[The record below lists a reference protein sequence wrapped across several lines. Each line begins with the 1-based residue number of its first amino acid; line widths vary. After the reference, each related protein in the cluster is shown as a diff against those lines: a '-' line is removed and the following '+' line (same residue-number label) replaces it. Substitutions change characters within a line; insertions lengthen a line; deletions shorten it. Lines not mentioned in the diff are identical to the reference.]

1 MKSMDF
7 LGIPYSDHH
16 GFTIPECW
24 TFDPAPEMKLSNEF
38 QKSLKDTFIFCRVL
52 VDRAHPARPPASA
65 EITNV
70 LENQGFWVKSMGL
83 MVPYVANI
91 TGAPFRT
98 MTSYRNFSKLAEA
111 LEKSSYPTLELLE
124 LFMF

>member
-7 LGIPYSDHH
+7 LDIPYIDHH
-16 GFTIPECW
+16 GFTIPDCW

-52 VDRAHPARPPASA
+52 VDRVHPARPPASA
-65 EITNV
+65 EITNI

-83 MVPYVANI
+83 MVYVPYTCNDHHGSTVPNDD
-91 TGAPFRT
+91 
-98 MTSYRNFSKLAEA
+98 
-111 LEKSSYPTLELLE
+111 KSQIFLQIAFEIGGST
-124 LFMF
+124 